1 MEPFAPYQMELVKIA
16 DRLASQGGDQSEA
29 AYLRRFRTIYRHLA
43 ASVSSVG
50 IETGMAAF
58 GMGPGFPQPN
68 ATDVMAK
75 TAEELDDLG

>member
-16 DRLASQGGDQSEA
+16 DRLASQGSDQSEA
-29 AYLRRFRTIYRHLA
+29 AYLRRFRIIYRHLA

-68 ATDVMAK
+68 SADIIAK
-75 TAEELDDLG
+75 TDEELSELA